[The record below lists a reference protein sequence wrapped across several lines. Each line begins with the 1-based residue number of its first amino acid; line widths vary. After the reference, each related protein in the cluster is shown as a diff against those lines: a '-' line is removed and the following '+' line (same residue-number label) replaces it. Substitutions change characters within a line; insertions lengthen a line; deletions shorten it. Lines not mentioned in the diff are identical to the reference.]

1 MIAWLVGAAFA
12 GSSLGVGASVG
23 YDLPGP
29 ASDGG
34 AFGIAPGLWVPLT
47 VASGER
53 VRWRLGLRGEMGVG
67 SDRVSWNEV
76 VDGAASR
83 VTDTGHFALLATSAL
98 TVGPELALPSLG
110 AVTPVLGVA
119 AGPALAATFHAL
131 DADADF
137 LLDPAQHALSD
148 PGNLDPYTLQA
159 ALSTELHLGLRGGG
173 AVGWWVDAGL
183 GATWLGAAP
192 LRTALPGVDAQ
203 RDALRWD
210 PVRLAGGVSFALG
223 PRRPEAL
230 GAL

>member
-12 GSSLGVGASVG
+12 GSSLGLGASVG

-34 AFGIAPGLWVPLT
+34 AFGVAPGVSVPLT

-53 VRWRLGLRGEMGVG
+53 VRWRLGLRGEFGIG

-76 VDGAASR
+76 VDGTSTR

-98 TVGPELALPSLG
+98 TVGPELALPSVG
-110 AVTPVLGVA
+110 AVTPVFGVA
-119 AGPALAATFHAL
+119 AGPALAATFHAF
-131 DADADF
+131 DPEADF
-137 LLDPAQHALSD
+137 LLDPAQNALSNPD
-148 PGNLDPYTLQA
+148 NVDPYTLQA
-159 ALSTELHLGLRGGG
+159 ALCTELHLGLRGGG
-173 AVGWWVDAGL
+173 TVGWWVDAGL

-192 LRTALPGVDAQ
+192 LRKAIPEVDAQ

-223 PRRPEAL
+223 ARRPEAL